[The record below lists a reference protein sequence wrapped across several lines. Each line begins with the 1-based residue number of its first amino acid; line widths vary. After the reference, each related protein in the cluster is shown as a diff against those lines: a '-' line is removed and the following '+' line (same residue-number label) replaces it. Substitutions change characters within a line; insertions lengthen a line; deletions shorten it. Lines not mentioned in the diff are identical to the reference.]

1 MKSNQQPFSK
11 EKAMELA
18 NSDAGKQFLAFL
30 QKNKGD
36 ELQKAMA
43 LAAKGNMEEMKKAV
57 SSLLSDQ
64 QAQALFNQLRNE

>member
-1 MKSNQQPFSK
+1 MNPNQGFSK

-18 NSDAGKQFLAFL
+18 NSEAGKKLLAYL
-30 QKNKGD
+30 QQNKGD

-43 LAAKGNMEEMKKAV
+43 QAASGNMEEMKKAV

-64 QAQALFNQLRNE
+64 QAKSLFNQLRE

>member
-1 MKSNQQPFSK
+1 MNPNQGFSK

-18 NSDAGKQFLAFL
+18 NSEAGKKLLAYL
-30 QKNKGD
+30 QQNKGD

-43 LAAKGNMEEMKKAV
+43 QAASGNMEEMKKAV

-64 QAQALFNQLRNE
+64 QAKSLFNQMRE